1 MRLLVRGLAPT
12 LIAPLVVAGRDQAT
26 PEGRGALLFAML
38 PYFLILSALI
48 GGMWL
53 AIDSTA
59 GERERASLE
68 PLLINPVPRD
78 RILLGKVMATAV
90 FSLSSL
96 SLGLLAFM
104 VAGWLLPADQLG
116 M

>member
-1 MRLLVRGLAPT
+1 
-12 LIAPLVVAGRDQAT
+12 
-26 PEGRGALLFAML
+26 ML
-38 PYFLILSALI
+38 PYFLILTALV

-78 RILLGKVMATAV
+78 RMLLGKAAGDRAV
-90 FSLSSL
+90 QPGEPDA
-96 SLGLLAFM
+96 LG
-104 VAGWLLPADQLG
+104 WSPS
-116 M
+116 